1 MADLPGQFSCE
12 NFTPF
17 FDIFLRIYLARNV
30 PNISRK
36 WFVTQLLLNTYI
48 FFWEVLL
55 KNTFSSNPL
64 EGELRLA
71 LRRDLKH
78 PQRRVCQLCIR
89 AFSLCLYYNCVL
101 VSRSRSVSFY
111 VKSLFILSQVLAK
124 NLTKT
129 QYASFRRKTR
139 VSR

>member
-71 LRRDLKH
+71 KG
-78 PQRRVCQLCIR
+78 
-89 AFSLCLYYNCVL
+89 FKTSSKESLPTVHSC
-101 VSRSRSVSFY
+101 F
-111 VKSLFILSQVLAK
+111 
-124 NLTKT
+124 
-129 QYASFRRKTR
+129 
-139 VSR
+139 